1 MENQAFWNKN
11 WAVWQDAPKP
21 SKFAE
26 KALKIMKIRDF
37 HSVLD
42 VGCGKGENSL
52 LFAKNGMNTTA
63 LDISDT
69 ALAAV
74 ESLRHERIKT
84 LCADIVSADL
94 GKEKYDAVF
103 ACLSLHYFDDYT
115 TRKIIGKL
123 FDALTPDGALFVR
136 CKSTEDPLYGK
147 GEQVGKD
154 MFRLQYVRHFFSPE
168 YMRDVLNAFPVVHI
182 TETREDYFGDCAFV
196 DAAAMKIDNRINCV

>member
-11 WAVWQDAPKP
+11 WAKWKDAPKP
-21 SKFAE
+21 SLFAE
-26 KALKIMKIRDF
+26 KALKIMKIKDL
-37 HSVLD
+37 HTVLD

-52 LFAKNGMNTTA
+52 LFAENGMHTTA

-69 ALAAV
+69 ALETV
-74 ESLRHERIKT
+74 ERLRRERIKT

-94 GKEKYDAVF
+94 GREKYDAVF
-103 ACLSLHYFDDYT
+103 ACLSLHYFDDCT

-123 FDALTPDGALFVR
+123 YDALTADGVLFVR

-154 MFRLQYVRHFFSPE
+154 MYCFGYVRHFFSPE
-168 YMRDVLNAFPVVHI
+168 YMRDVLSAFPDVHI

-196 DAAAMKIDNRINCV
+196 DAVAMKIRDKKIF